1 MLVVIACI
9 LYIFSRCIT
18 SLELVDALCL
28 VSAWL
33 HECPGLFAGCLHD
46 YKIERS
52 FLKLDDLHSGAMR
65 SCSTWIDHFCLGP
78 LSDTDP
84 QSIIGFKMLGLTECL
99 EPMEVTE
106 QPMIIVDG

>member
-9 LYIFSRCIT
+9 LYVFSSRIT
-18 SLELVDALCL
+18 SLELVDALRL
-28 VSAWL
+28 VFAQLRERPRLFVGSL
-33 HECPGLFAGCLHD
+33 HG

-65 SCSTWIDHFCLGP
+65 SCSTWLDLFCLGP

-84 QSIIGFKMLGLTECL
+84 
-99 EPMEVTE
+99 
-106 QPMIIVDG
+106 

>member
-1 MLVVIACI
+1 MVITCI

-18 SLELVDALCL
+18 SLEWVDALRL

-33 HECPGLFAGCLHD
+33 RERPRLFAGSLHG

-52 FLKLDDLHSGAMR
+52 FLKLDDLHSGTMR
-65 SCSTWIDHFCLGP
+65 SCSTWIDLFCLGP

-84 QSIIGFKMLGLTECL
+84 QSITGFRMSGLTKYF
-99 EPMEVTE
+99 EPMEVAE
-106 QPMIIVDG
+106 QPMIIANG

>member
-1 MLVVIACI
+1 MVIACI
-9 LYIFSRCIT
+9 LYVFSRCIT
-18 SLELVDALCL
+18 SLEYVDALRF
-28 VSAWL
+28 VSTQL
-33 HECPGLFAGCLHD
+33 HERPGLFARSLHG

-65 SCSTWIDHFCLGP
+65 SCSMWIDLFCLGP

-84 QSIIGFKMLGLTECL
+84 QSIISFRMSGLTECL